1 MHPWL
6 GHAQNL
12 LPIYWL
18 CLVAYGIIILPQPG
32 TWPMPPAIEAWNHNR
47 LDSREVACFLLVI
60 LSSCHQSPDSP
71 ASLLSSLSFSYSP
84 LTFLSVLAP
93 SNKRFETWPPLIWA
107 LLCCSQFSDRPDQGC
122 CHPPKLWED
131 AGRWSEGRASSPVR
145 DGQVDRKGPQTGL
158 TYWIWT
164 WILASQS
171 THASYYGVYRNT
183 LWSLGVS
190 ETNQT
195 GPGLVRTN
203 QTNPD
208 WARLSWN
215 HQIESNSN

>member
-1 MHPWL
+1 MQPWL

-32 TWPMPPAIEAWNHNR
+32 IWPMPPAVEARNHSR
-47 LDSREVACFLLVI
+47 LDSREVACSRSFF
-60 LSSCHQSPDSP
+60 LSSVTWFSSFT
-71 ASLLSSLSFSYSP
+71 SLLSFSYSP

-93 SNKRFETWPPLIWA
+93 SNKSFETWPPLIWA
-107 LLCCSQFSDRPDQGC
+107 LLCCSQFSDRRVQGRC
-122 CHPPKLWED
+122 RPPELWEE

-171 THASYYGVYRNT
+171 TYASYYGVYRNT

-190 ETNQT
+190 ETIIRQ
-195 GPGLVRTN
+195 G
-203 QTNPD
+203 QD
-208 WARLSWN
+208 
-215 HQIESNSN
+215 